1 MRLTW
6 RRGRDGRL
14 FVGAAARQGV
24 AYSKSGPVV
33 TLADVDFDL
42 DHAKTQ

>member
-1 MRLTW
+1 VGGTA
-6 RRGRDGRL
+6 DSSS
-14 FVGAAARQGV
+14 VNCGAAARQGV